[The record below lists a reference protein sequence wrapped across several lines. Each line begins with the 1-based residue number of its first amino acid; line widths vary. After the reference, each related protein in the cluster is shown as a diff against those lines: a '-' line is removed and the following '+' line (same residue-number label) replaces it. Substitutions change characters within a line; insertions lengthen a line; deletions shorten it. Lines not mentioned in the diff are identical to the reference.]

1 MEDIKE
7 NVRNFIFKTLRNE
20 WEDNDD
26 ILESGAITSLFSM
39 QLILFLERNF
49 DIHLDRNDLNN
60 ENFRSIN
67 SITLLVERK
76 VKEEKWKKKFYLEK
90 K

>member
-1 MEDIKE
+1 MQ
-7 NVRNFIFKTLRNE
+7 
-20 WEDNDD
+20 EDNDD

-76 VKEEKWKKKFYLEK
+76 VKEEK
-90 K
+90 

>member
-76 VKEEKWKKKFYLEK
+76 VKEEV
-90 K
+90 

>member
-20 WEDNDD
+20 WKDNDD

-76 VKEEKWKKKFYLEK
+76 VKEEKWKKKVYLEK

>member
-76 VKEEKWKKKFYLEK
+76 VKEEKWKKKVYLEK

>member
-76 VKEEKWKKKFYLEK
+76 VKEEK
-90 K
+90 

>member
-76 VKEEKWKKKFYLEK
+76 VKEEE
-90 K
+90 

>member
-20 WEDNDD
+20 WKDNDD

-76 VKEEKWKKKFYLEK
+76 VKEEK
-90 K
+90 

>member
-60 ENFRSIN
+60 ENFRSI
-67 SITLLVERK
+67 I
-76 VKEEKWKKKFYLEK
+76 W
-90 K
+90 